1 MNVSDLLN
9 AILHSLSTTGHWE
22 VFAFVGCAAV
32 ETCYVPQLARLY
44 ALKDAEEIS
53 LIFPMLNVFGR
64 TITLLCLAHAGQNI
78 FAFWIAIGLI
88 LRLSFL
94 AQVIYYR
101 LRRRLM
107 ERLQRETVAI

>member
-1 MNVSDLLN
+1 M
-9 AILHSLSTTGHWE
+9 
-22 VFAFVGCAAV
+22 
-32 ETCYVPQLARLY
+32 
-44 ALKDAEEIS
+44 
-53 LIFPMLNVFGR
+53 
-64 TITLLCLAHAGQNI
+64 ITLFCLAHAGQNI